1 VQIKQKKGKLW
12 LMNARENNFFKFEG
26 LQVLR
31 IAISLV
37 FLSLLQIRFFEN
49 IVSYSRPKEY
59 IPKPKIQV

>member
-26 LQVLR
+26 VQVLR

-59 IPKPKIQV
+59 IAKPKIQI